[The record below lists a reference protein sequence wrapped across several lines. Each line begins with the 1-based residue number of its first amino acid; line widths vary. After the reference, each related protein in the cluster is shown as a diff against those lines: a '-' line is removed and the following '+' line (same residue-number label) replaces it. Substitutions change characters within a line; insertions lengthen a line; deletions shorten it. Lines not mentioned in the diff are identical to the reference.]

1 VLSQSQSY
9 FHSEPDQFNQ
19 QHNHQYLHRQRQQS
33 DQTLPS
39 LSLKLQQP
47 RQQER
52 VDQPHQRR
60 SIQPLFVP
68 APSYYFHRQQ
78 SSSSSMDQFIKH
90 EHQTLADLQQTQQQ
104 HQQFTAVP
112 GVPPHFNSYDPQG
125 LTQIPSFDQGVDL
138 NPFLSPSAQ
147 ASNTLPPT
155 TQQPTKKKNQY
166 PCPVAKS
173 YDCNEFFTTSGHAAR
188 HAKKHT
194 GKKDAICPECKKAFT
209 RKDNMEQHRRT
220 HSSVRGQAKAAA
232 AAGGGAATT
241 EEKQAKRA
249 KQAQKKVNNQA
260 NRESSLSATAAAAA
274 AATVSIPQMNNLIP
288 AQMPGM
294 LAQGIPHGN
303 HHNLASAPIASM
315 DMGMAGML
323 DPRLMTGG
331 PDMAF
336 SADLAQFEQQ
346 LLLQNAANT
355 FPRTEM
361 HQSSYDGGMQQ
372 PHTPD
377 SVLDETQDGSQQN
390 GQGSPSV
397 APALDALALAASRQ

>member
-1 VLSQSQSY
+1 
-9 FHSEPDQFNQ
+9 
-19 QHNHQYLHRQRQQS
+19 
-33 DQTLPS
+33 
-39 LSLKLQQP
+39 
-47 RQQER
+47 
-52 VDQPHQRR
+52 
-60 SIQPLFVP
+60 
-68 APSYYFHRQQ
+68 
-78 SSSSSMDQFIKH
+78 MDQFIKH
-90 EHQTLADLQQTQQQ
+90 EPQTLADLQQAQQQ
-104 HQQFTAVP
+104 HQQFAAVP

-155 TQQPTKKKNQY
+155 TQPTKKKNQY
-166 PCPVAKS
+166 PCPVAKA
-173 YDCNEFFTTSGHAAR
+173 YECNEFFTTSGHAAR

-232 AAGGGAATT
+232 AAGAAATTT

-294 LAQGIPHGN
+294 SMAQGMPHS
-303 HHNLASAPIASM
+303 HHNNLASAPVASM

-323 DPRLMTGG
+323 DPRLMAGG

-346 LLLQNAANT
+346 LLLQNAANG

-361 HQSSYDGGMQQ
+361 HQSSYDGAMQQ

-377 SVLDETQDGSQQN
+377 SVLDEPQDASQQN

>member
-1 VLSQSQSY
+1 M
-9 FHSEPDQFNQ
+9 
-19 QHNHQYLHRQRQQS
+19 
-33 DQTLPS
+33 T
-39 LSLKLQQP
+39 
-47 RQQER
+47 
-52 VDQPHQRR
+52 
-60 SIQPLFVP
+60 
-68 APSYYFHRQQ
+68 
-78 SSSSSMDQFIKH
+78 
-90 EHQTLADLQQTQQQ
+90 DLQQAQQ
-104 HQQFTAVP
+104 HQQFAAVP
-112 GVPPHFNSYDPQG
+112 GGPQHFNSYDPQG

-138 NPFLSPSAQ
+138 NPFLSPPSAP

-155 TQQPTKKKNQY
+155 AQPTKKKNQY

-173 YDCNEFFTTSGHAAR
+173 YECNEFFTTSGHAAR

-232 AAGGGAATT
+232 AAGGAVTT

-294 LAQGIPHGN
+294 LSQGMPHG
-303 HHNLASAPIASM
+303 HHNNLASAPVASM

-323 DPRLMTGG
+323 DPRLMAGG

-346 LLLQNAANT
+346 LLLQSAANG
-355 FPRTEM
+355 FPRTDM
-361 HQSSYDGGMQQ
+361 HQSSYDGGMQ